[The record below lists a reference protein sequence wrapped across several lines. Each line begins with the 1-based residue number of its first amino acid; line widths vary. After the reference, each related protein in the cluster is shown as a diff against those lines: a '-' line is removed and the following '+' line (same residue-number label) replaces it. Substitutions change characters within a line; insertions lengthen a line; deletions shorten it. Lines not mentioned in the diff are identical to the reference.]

1 MAELDCL
8 PGSGS
13 LAFVEIVIF
22 KHSPADLTPFIQS
35 KSCTVEAPAE
45 LLAYLF
51 AQWPDLKKKQI
62 RNWLKFQAVT
72 VNGRPVTQFN
82 HPLVAGD
89 TISIRSDRFAVPKTS
104 LASGM
109 KVYFEDA
116 TLIVIDKPENLLSVA
131 SVAEQE
137 KTAYFQLTD
146 YLRRGS
152 AHARRPRH
160 STATAGDRIWIV
172 HRLDRE
178 TSGLM
183 VFAKTAEAKQALQT
197 GWDQVVKKYEA
208 VVEGNLPKAHGT
220 FESHLNETNPFKVYS
235 APRSAETRHA
245 VTHFRVLARGQKRTL
260 VELTLDTGRRHQI
273 RVHLADIGCPIV
285 GDEKYGAKT
294 NPAHRLGLHACGLK
308 FVHPGTQKEMSFESP
323 LPRELARLV

>member
-1 MAELDCL
+1 MPKSSIVAE
-8 PGSGS
+8 
-13 LAFVEIVIF
+13 
-22 KHSPADLTPFIQS
+22 
-35 KSCTVEAPAE
+35 PAE
-45 LLAYLF
+45 LLPYLF
-51 AQWPDLKKKQI
+51 EHWPEVKKKQV
-62 RNWLKFQAVT
+62 RTWLKHQAVT
-72 VNGRPVTQFN
+72 VNGRPISQFN
-82 HPLVAGD
+82 HSLVAGD
-89 TISIRSDRFAVPKTS
+89 TVAIRSDRFAIPKTV

-109 KVYFEDA
+109 KVFFEDA

-146 YLRRGS
+146 YVRRGA
-152 AHARRPRH
+152 AHAR
-160 STATAGDRIWIV
+160 DRIWIV

-183 VFAKTAEAKQALQT
+183 VFAKTEEAKHSLQT

-208 VVEGNLPKAHGT
+208 VVEGKLPKEQGT
-220 FESHLNETNPFKVYS
+220 FESHLNETNPFRVYS
-235 APRSAETRHA
+235 APQSPETRHA

-260 VELTLDTGRRHQI
+260 VELILETGRRHQI

-285 GDEKYGAKT
+285 GDEKYGSKT

-308 FVHPGTQKEMSFESP
+308 FLHPVTQKEMTFESP
-323 LPRELARLV
+323 LPRDLARLV

>member
-1 MAELDCL
+1 M
-8 PGSGS
+8 
-13 LAFVEIVIF
+13 
-22 KHSPADLTPFIQS
+22 HH
-35 KSCTVEAPAE
+35 KSCTVAAPAE
-45 LLAYLF
+45 LLAFLF

-72 VNGRPVTQFN
+72 VNGRPVSQFN
-82 HPLVAGD
+82 HPLAVGD
-89 TISIRSDRFAVPKTS
+89 TVAIRSDRFAVPKTS

-109 KVYFEDA
+109 KIYFEDA

-146 YLRRGS
+146 YVRRGS
-152 AHARRPRH
+152 AQARN
-160 STATAGDRIWIV
+160 RIWIV

-183 VFAKTAEAKQALQT
+183 VFVKTAEAKQALQT

-208 VVEGNLPKAHGT
+208 VVEGNLPQAHGVL
-220 FESHLNETNPFKVYS
+220 ESHLNETNPFRVYS

-245 VTHFRVLARGQKRTL
+245 VTHFRVLARGSKRTS
-260 VELTLDTGRRHQI
+260 VELTLGTGRRHQI

-308 FVHPGTQKEMSFESP
+308 FTHPRTQQEMSFESP
-323 LPRELARLV
+323 LPKELARLV

>member
-1 MAELDCL
+1 MLRQ
-8 PGSGS
+8 
-13 LAFVEIVIF
+13 F
-22 KHSPADLTPFIQS
+22 
-35 KSCTVEAPAE
+35 TVETPAE

-51 AQWPDLKKKQI
+51 TQWPDLKKKQI

-72 VNGRPVTQFN
+72 VNGLPVTQFD

-89 TISIRSDRFAVPKTS
+89 TVAIRSDRFAVPKTS
-104 LASGM
+104 LASGI

-146 YLRRGS
+146 YVRRGRG
-152 AHARRPRH
+152 HAR
-160 STATAGDRIWIV
+160 DRIWIV

-183 VFAKTAEAKQALQT
+183 VFAKTEEAKHALQA

-208 VVEGNLPKAHGT
+208 VVEGSLPKAHGT
-220 FESHLNETNPFKVYS
+220 FESDLNESNPFKVYS
-235 APRSAETRHA
+235 APQSAQTRHA
-245 VTHFRVLARGQKRTL
+245 VTHFRVLARGHKRTL
-260 VELTLDTGRRHQI
+260 VELTLETGRRHQI
-273 RVHLADIGCPIV
+273 RVHLADIGCPII

-294 NPAHRLGLHACGLK
+294 NPAHRLALHACGLK
-308 FVHPGTQKEMSFESP
+308 FAHPGTQKEMSFESP
-323 LPRELARLV
+323 LPKELARIVSQRP